1 MEAHSGSTS
10 LPEQRYQFVRVG
22 TCYEPGL
29 YDLGV
34 ELLKEPLRLAAK
46 AMISTYTPTYQA
58 QAMSQAM
65 VFVHGSGLTHIIQTF
80 GLDDIDPEEFRSVFI
95 TWTTRQKKRQM
106 SASLSVITSGVAS

>member
-1 MEAHSGSTS
+1 MEAHSNSTS

-46 AMISTYTPTYQA
+46 ALISTYTPTYQA
-58 QAMSQAM
+58 QAMSQAV
-65 VFVHGSGLTHIIQTF
+65 VFIQGSGLEQIIQTF
-80 GLDDIDPEEFRSVFI
+80 DLCDINPTEFRSVFFG
-95 TWTTRQKKRQM
+95 WVKRQQKHQM
-106 SASLSVITSGVAS
+106 SALSSAITQTG

>member
-1 MEAHSGSTS
+1 MAPHSDSAPLS
-10 LPEQRYQFVRVG
+10 EYRAQFIRVG

-34 ELLKEPLRLAAK
+34 EMLKEPLRLAAN
-46 AMISTYTPTYQA
+46 AMISTYTPTAQA

-80 GLDDIDPEEFRSVFI
+80 GLADIDPEEFRSVFL
-95 TWTTRQKKRQM
+95 TWTSRQKKRQM
-106 SASLSVITSGVAS
+106 SVLSSATTQAG